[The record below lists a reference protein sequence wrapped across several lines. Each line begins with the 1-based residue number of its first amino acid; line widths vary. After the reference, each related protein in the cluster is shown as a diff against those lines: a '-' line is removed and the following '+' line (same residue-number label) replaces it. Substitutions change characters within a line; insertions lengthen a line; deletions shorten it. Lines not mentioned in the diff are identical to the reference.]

1 VLQLRVLTQPPDIDW
16 SQLND
21 SLASVSSDKTLRIWD
36 TKTGKLIRTITDD
49 SPIHCCRFHPEN
61 NNAIVTGNGRG
72 VLKVYNSST
81 GKLLQTISIGSIV
94 KCITFNTRGD
104 LMFLGD
110 SEGFVRWYEYDLVEF
125 HWRGQKKIIETK
137 GKSINSISF
146 REFHTAMSSAEWPA
160 VLISANDN
168 SMRLFR
174 LVDSNNLQATDNL
187 NKTSLTLEPRS
198 HYIVKNQTANVRSCF
213 CPAISNRTVGCI
225 VSGSEPGSVLIVAYP
240 ALLTGNAPITPRDK
254 NNKVEAALPVTEAGE
269 PMTLVNQL
277 QGHGGT
283 CTAVDWDYDESL
295 LATADATGLVI
306 IWKTKKNVPKSP

>member
-1 VLQLRVLTQPPDIDW
+1 M
-16 SQLND
+16 ND
-21 SLASVSSDKTLRIWD
+21 SIASVSTDKTLRIWD

-49 SPIHCCRFHPEN
+49 APIHCCRFHPEN

-72 VLKVYNSST
+72 VVKVYNSST
-81 GKLLQTISIGSIV
+81 GKLLQTISIGAVV
-94 KCITFNTRGD
+94 KCITFNTHGD

-137 GKSINSISF
+137 GKSINSIAF

-174 LVDSNNLQATDNL
+174 LIDTNNAQATDNL

-198 HYIVKNQTANVRSCF
+198 HFVVKNQTANVRSCF

-240 ALLTGNAPITPRDK
+240 ALLTGNPPTTPRDK
-254 NNKVEAALPVTEAGE
+254 NNKVEATLPTSEAGE
-269 PMTLVNQL
+269 SMTLVNQL

-283 CTAVDWDYDESL
+283 VTAVDWDYDESL